1 MSFISRH
8 AEPLTDD
15 QLRRFVPSV
24 YAEAAHESRSERY
37 AYIPTAAIL
46 AGLRKEGFEPVS
58 ARQSRTRDA
67 SRYDFTKHMIR
78 MRHVSLRDLKVD
90 DTFPEIVLVNSH
102 DGTSAYQIMGGLF
115 RLVCLNGMVVSE
127 GRCETVKVPHK
138 GNITDRVIEGSFRV
152 LKQSANA
159 LQAAGEWQGI
169 DLNRGEQVAF
179 AEAAHVLRFADAEG
193 NVSTPIQPGQLL
205 TPRRSADAKP
215 DLWHTYNRVQEA
227 VIRGGLSAVNPETGR
242 RTTTKEVKAIDGDV
256 KLNRALFVLGERMA
270 ALKAA

>member
-37 AYIPTAAIL
+37 TYIPTAAIL

-138 GNITDRVIEGSFRV
+138 GNIIDRVIEGSFRV

-169 DLNRGEQVAF
+169 DLNRDEQVAF

-193 NVSTPIQPGQLL
+193 NVSTPIQPEQLL

-227 VIRGGLSAVNPETGR
+227 VIRGGISAVDPETGR

-256 KLNRALFVLGERMA
+256 KLNRALFVLSERMA

>member
-8 AEPLTDD
+8 ADPLTDD

-127 GRCETVKVPHK
+127 GQCETVKVPHK

-193 NVSTPIQPGQLL
+193 NVSTPIQPEQLL

-227 VIRGGLSAVNPETGR
+227 VIRGGISAVNPETGR

-256 KLNRALFVLGERMA
+256 KLNRALFVLSERMA

>member
-127 GRCETVKVPHK
+127 GQCETVKVPHK
-138 GNITDRVIEGSFRV
+138 GNIIDRVIEGSFRV

-159 LQAAGEWQGI
+159 LQAAGQWQGI
-169 DLNRGEQVAF
+169 DLNRDEQVAF